1 MVSVCWTNSAVHAGE
16 DVECTITF
24 KNMCSS
30 TGFNRVTSQLPSLAF
45 GRDSWNE
52 KSPSFVR
59 QSSTCKSPASTAK
72 SFHPK
77 SGTHRSTLS
86 FDTSLPLKRASEF
99 TVQHKSPKLNQ
110 GTYRNTHKRSVSIVS
125 IGNEGV
131 SIDKIHS
138 GFPTVAS
145 KRPGRAHGRA
155 ISLQVMPYSKNSGP
169 MTSGKHWGPS
179 NLNLMLN
186 VL

>member
-1 MVSVCWTNSAVHAGE
+1 
-16 DVECTITF
+16 
-24 KNMCSS
+24 
-30 TGFNRVTSQLPSLAF
+30 
-45 GRDSWNE
+45 
-52 KSPSFVR
+52 
-59 QSSTCKSPASTAK
+59 
-72 SFHPK
+72 
-77 SGTHRSTLS
+77 
-86 FDTSLPLKRASEF
+86 
-99 TVQHKSPKLNQ
+99 
-110 GTYRNTHKRSVSIVS
+110 
-125 IGNEGV
+125 V